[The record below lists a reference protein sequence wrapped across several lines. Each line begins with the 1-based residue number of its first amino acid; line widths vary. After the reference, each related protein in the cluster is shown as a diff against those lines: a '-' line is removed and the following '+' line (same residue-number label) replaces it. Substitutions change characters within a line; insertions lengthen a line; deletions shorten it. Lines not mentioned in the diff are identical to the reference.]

1 MPPLPLRLAAEAPA
15 TEVLGPS
22 FCLQAPDD
30 EQGVCI
36 IADSA
41 GIAAVAVERPWP
53 ARELAAELGLPEAE
67 APRLQLVRERG
78 DAMVWH
84 ADGERCASAAAARAA
99 HGARAR
105 PPLSRAQARRV
116 VKGIDAYYARAVL
129 EPAVRGFLSILEK
142 QFPRSD
148 LYLFELLQ
156 NAVDDGA
163 RTIRVDACAR
173 TGGLTLR
180 HDGRRFSPLDA
191 LGLASVGLSTK
202 GSASGGRRTIGFM
215 GVGFKAVYKRFARV
229 VVRDRSFRFAFDEA
243 TTTGGGAGAASHAW
257 VMQPKWE
264 EEEREEDDAS
274 DGCHFSLEKPR
285 GGSDAVRRDLKA
297 LPTTCR
303 PLRQQWW
310 TPQRAKTR
318 LPATLQ
324 RSRLGCGR
332 DGKPSG

>member
-1 MPPLPLRLAAEAPA
+1 MDPLVPRRLRGSKCRLYLCVSRPKRRRRRFGPP
-15 TEVLGPS
+15 

-41 GIAAVAVERPWP
+41 GIAAVAVERHV
-53 ARELAAELGLPEAE
+53 ARRDCYRRARLA
-67 APRLQLVRERG
+67 RSRG
-78 DAMVWH
+78 A
-84 ADGERCASAAAARAA
+84 AATSSCASAATRWSGTPTASAARPRPPRARRTP
-99 HGARAR
+99 ARAR
-105 PPLSRAQARRV
+105 PPLSRAQARV
-116 VKGIDAYYARAVL
+116 VRGIDAYYARARARAGRARLPLDPREAVPT
-129 EPAVRGFLSILEK
+129 PA
-142 QFPRSD
+142 D

-243 TTTGGGAGAASHAW
+243 TTTGAAA
-257 VMQPKWE
+257 
-264 EEEREEDDAS
+264 RARTRT
-274 DGCHFSLEKPR
+274 R
-285 GGSDAVRRDLKA
+285 G
-297 LPTTCR
+297 
-303 PLRQQWW
+303 
-310 TPQRAKTR
+310 
-318 LPATLQ
+318 
-324 RSRLGCGR
+324 
-332 DGKPSG
+332 

>member
-105 PPLSRAQARRV
+105 PPLSRAQVYQELFAWDTPMPPSK
-116 VKGIDAYYARAVL
+116 KGYA
-129 EPAVRGFLSILEK
+129 SIQTEEQK
-142 QFPRSD
+142 
-148 LYLFELLQ
+148 
-156 NAVDDGA
+156 
-163 RTIRVDACAR
+163 
-173 TGGLTLR
+173 
-180 HDGRRFSPLDA
+180 
-191 LGLASVGLSTK
+191 AS
-202 GSASGGRRTIGFM
+202 SG
-215 GVGFKAVYKRFARV
+215 
-229 VVRDRSFRFAFDEA
+229 
-243 TTTGGGAGAASHAW
+243 
-257 VMQPKWE
+257 
-264 EEEREEDDAS
+264 
-274 DGCHFSLEKPR
+274 
-285 GGSDAVRRDLKA
+285 
-297 LPTTCR
+297 
-303 PLRQQWW
+303 
-310 TPQRAKTR
+310 
-318 LPATLQ
+318 
-324 RSRLGCGR
+324 
-332 DGKPSG
+332 